1 MKNHKHLVIFIGVIL
16 LLVAGC
22 SNETK
27 SSESK
32 SNTTENDRKV
42 ITVEKH
48 SIKEGNYELFRE
60 ISDDEAVQ
68 KVEDIFASIAWEN
81 AEVSMASPPHSRFH
95 LEEKNV
101 QAKPNKTVYYLWISP
116 SKEKVELV
124 IEGEGKYAQ
133 LSKGQSAELF
143 ETITGRKLSNVK

>member
-1 MKNHKHLVIFIGVIL
+1 MKYYKHLVVLIGTILFFI
-16 LLVAGC
+16 AGC
-22 SNETK
+22 SNETN
-27 SSESK
+27 SSEIK
-32 SNTTENDRKV
+32 LNTTENGGKV

-48 SIKEGNYELFRE
+48 SIKEGTYESFRE

-68 KVEDIFASIAWEN
+68 KVEDLLASIAWEN
-81 AEVSMASPPHSRFH
+81 AEVSMASPPHSRYY
-95 LEEKNV
+95 LEEKNE
-101 QAKPNKTVYYLWISP
+101 QAEPNKIGYYLWISP

-143 ETITGRKLSNVK
+143 ETITGEKLSDVK

>member
-1 MKNHKHLVIFIGVIL
+1 MENYKHLVVFIGVIL
-16 LLVAGC
+16 LFVAGC
-22 SNETK
+22 SNEIK
-27 SSESK
+27 LSETK
-32 SNTTENDRKV
+32 SNTTKNSGKV

-48 SIKEGNYELFRE
+48 SIKEGNYEPFRE
-60 ISDDEAVQ
+60 ISDDDAVQ
-68 KVEDIFASIAWEN
+68 KIEDILASIAWEN

-95 LEEKNV
+95 LGEKNE
-101 QAKPNKTVYYLWISP
+101 QAETNKIVYYLWVSP

-143 ETITGRKLSNVK
+143 QTITDRKLSDVK